1 MMGPLAGIRIV
12 EFAGI
17 GPGPFAAM
25 MLADNGADVV
35 RIDRPGGGPFAKSGL
50 DLMARGRRS
59 IALDLKAEDD
69 RALALALIARAD
81 GLIEGNR
88 PGVMERLGLGPA
100 EALAAKPALVYGRMT
115 GWGQSGPLAPR
126 AGHDLNYLALTG
138 ALHAIGPADRPPPPP
153 LNLIADFG
161 GGAMLLAF
169 GMLAA
174 LLHAR
179 ASGVGQVVDAA
190 MIDGVIAQTTLFHA
204 MRAMGAWGAARG
216 ANLLDGGAPFYRC
229 YACACGGYVA
239 VGAIEP
245 QFFALLRQ
253 GLGLADDPDFAAQ
266 HDRARWPAMADKLA
280 SAFAAQPRDHW
291 AALFAETDACVTP
304 VLRFDEVA
312 EHPHLAARQAIVA
325 AHGVPQPAPAPRYGA
340 TPTALGAPPPKPD
353 ADRASI
359 LNDWGIE

>member
-1 MMGPLAGIRIV
+1 MGPLQGIRVI

-35 RIDRPGGGPFAKSGL
+35 RIDRPGGGPFARGDL

-59 IALDLKAEDD
+59 IALDLKAEAD
-69 RALALALIARAD
+69 RALALKLIARAD
-81 GLIEGNR
+81 ALIEGNR

-100 EALAAKPALVYGRMT
+100 EALAANPRLVYGRMT
-115 GWGQSGPLAPR
+115 GWGQSGPLSNR

-138 ALHAIGPADRPPPPP
+138 ALHAIGAADRPPPPP

-179 ASGVGQVVDAA
+179 ATGQGQVVDAA

-204 MRAMGAWGAARG
+204 MRAMGAWSDTRE

-229 YACACGGYVA
+229 YTCADGGFVA

-245 QFFALLRQ
+245 QFFALLIA
-253 GLGLADDPDFAAQ
+253 GLDLAGDPDFAAQ
-266 HDRARWPAMADKLA
+266 HDRNKWPVMTDKLA
-280 SAFAAQPRDHW
+280 AAFVAQPREHW
-291 AALFAETDACVTP
+291 TAHFADSDACVTP
-304 VLRFDEVA
+304 VLRFDELRD
-312 EHPHLAARQAIVA
+312 HPHLAERA
-325 AHGVPQPAPAPRYGA
+325 ALVEAGGIAQPAPAPRYSA
-340 TPTALGAPPPKPD
+340 TENQLDRPPPRAG
-353 ADRASI
+353 ADRDAI
-359 LNDWGIE
+359 LAAWDIT

>member
-1 MMGPLAGIRIV
+1 MGPLQGIRVI

-17 GPGPFAAM
+17 GPVPFAAM

-35 RIDRPGGGPFAKSGL
+35 RIDRPGGGPFARGDL

-59 IALDLKAEDD
+59 IALDLKDEAD
-69 RALALALIARAD
+69 RALALKLVARAD
-81 GLIEGNR
+81 ALIEGNR

-100 EALAAKPALVYGRMT
+100 EALAANPRLVYGRMT
-115 GWGQSGPLAPR
+115 GWGQSCPLSNR

-138 ALHAIGPADRPPPPP
+138 ALHAIGAADRPPPPP

-179 ASGVGQVVDAA
+179 ATGQGQVVDAA

-204 MRAMGAWGAARG
+204 MRAMGAWSDTRE

-229 YACACGGYVA
+229 YTCADGGFVA

-245 QFFALLRQ
+245 QFFALLIA
-253 GLGLADDPDFAAQ
+253 GLGLAGDSDFAAQ
-266 HDRARWPAMADKLA
+266 HDRNKWPVMTAKLA
-280 SAFAAQPRDHW
+280 AAFAAHSRDHW
-291 AALFAETDACVTP
+291 TVRFADSDACVTP
-304 VLRFDEVA
+304 VLRFDELRY
-312 EHPHLAARQAIVA
+312 HPHLAERA
-325 AHGVPQPAPAPRYGA
+325 ALVEAGGIAQPAPAPRYSA
-340 TPTALGAPPPKPD
+340 TENQLDHPPPRAG
-353 ADRASI
+353 ADRDAI
-359 LNDWGIE
+359 LAAWDIT